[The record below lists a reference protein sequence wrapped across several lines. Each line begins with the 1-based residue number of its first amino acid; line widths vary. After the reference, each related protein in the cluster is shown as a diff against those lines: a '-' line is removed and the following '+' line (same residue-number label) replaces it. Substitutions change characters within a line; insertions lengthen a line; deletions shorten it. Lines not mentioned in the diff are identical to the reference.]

1 MTAVADHRPQMAVD
15 EFERVAEAVARE
27 KGTLEFLH
35 GKLGVK
41 AVPDGDH
48 DEIAMWLLERCLQH
62 RFDLRLYPE
71 RGLVVESCRNGRAKP
86 DGTLA
91 PRGAFA
97 GKGVYAS
104 TEDVLM
110 VAEIT
115 SFDEDTDRRD
125 RVDKPRAYAE
135 TGIPVYLLVDR
146 DIDSVPV
153 YCEPE
158 DGRYRS
164 VTTLA
169 YGHSV
174 QLPGLGITLETEE
187 LKEFAR

>member
-1 MTAVADHRPQMAVD
+1 MSAATEHRPQMEVD
-15 EFERVAEAVARE
+15 EFERLAEAAARDDI
-27 KGTLEFLH
+27 TLEFIH

-48 DEIAMWLLERCLQH
+48 DEITMWLIKKCIQQRP
-62 RFDLRLYPE
+62 DLSLYPE
-71 RGLVVESCRNGRAKP
+71 RGLVVETYRNGRAKP

-91 PRGAFA
+91 PEEAFI
-97 GKGVYAS
+97 GKGVYAPAD
-104 TEDVLM
+104 DVLM
-110 VAEIT
+110 VAEVT

-125 RVDKPRAYAE
+125 RVEKPAAYAQ

-146 DIDSVPV
+146 DIDSVTVYSEPV
-153 YCEPE
+153 
-158 DGRYRS
+158 DGRYGS
-164 VTTLA
+164 VVTLA

-174 QLPGLGITLETEE
+174 ELPGLGITLETEE